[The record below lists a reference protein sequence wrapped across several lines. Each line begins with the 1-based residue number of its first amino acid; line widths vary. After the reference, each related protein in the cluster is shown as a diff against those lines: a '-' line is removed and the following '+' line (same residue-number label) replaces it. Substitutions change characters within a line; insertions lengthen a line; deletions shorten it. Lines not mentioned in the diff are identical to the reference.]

1 MTAIDHRPGTW
12 VDPATGE
19 NIRHNDL
26 LAHLSN
32 KQAVLLGETHDRYD
46 IHRWQLHVTAGLYAH
61 NANLVV
67 GFEMFPRSTQPV
79 LDAWVAG
86 DLDNEAFLDK
96 AGWQA
101 VWGFPADLY
110 MPIFD
115 FCRQFSIPM
124 KALNCRRP
132 LVTEVGKLGWEA
144 IAPEDRDGVSPAKPA
159 TPPYRRYLFDI
170 TGGGSPARK
179 STSAEDPAFD
189 RFVRAQQTWDRAFA
203 CNIAEAHGNGGPLVV
218 GIIGRGHL
226 EYGHGTPYQLAD
238 LGLTEVAVLLP
249 NDKEQIMPE
258 QHDIAAALYRLPPI
272 EHAVAKRM
280 QEEA

>member
-1 MTAIDHRPGTW
+1 LTAIEHKPGTW
-12 VDPATGE
+12 IVSSTGKE
-19 NIRHNDL
+19 ICHDDL
-26 LAHLSN
+26 MNRLSS

-61 NANLVV
+61 NTNLVV
-67 GFEMFPRSTQPV
+67 GFEMFPRATQPV

-86 DLDNEAFLDK
+86 DLDNEAFLEK
-96 AGWQA
+96 VGWQT

-115 FCRQFSIPM
+115 FCRQFKIPM

-132 LVTEVGKLGWEA
+132 LVTEVGKLGWEV
-144 IAPEDRDGVSPAKPA
+144 IAPEDRDGVTPAKPA
-159 TPPYRRYLFDI
+159 TSAYRQYLFDI

-179 STSAEDPAFD
+179 ATSPEDPAFD

-203 CNIAEAHGNGGPLVV
+203 CNIAEAHGEGGPLVV

-238 LGLTEVAVLLP
+238 LGITDVGVLLP
-249 NDKEQIMPE
+249 SDHEQIVAA
-258 QHDIAAALYRLPPI
+258 QRDIAAAMYRLPPI
-272 EHAVAKRM
+272 EHAVAKRNRD
-280 QEEA
+280 EV